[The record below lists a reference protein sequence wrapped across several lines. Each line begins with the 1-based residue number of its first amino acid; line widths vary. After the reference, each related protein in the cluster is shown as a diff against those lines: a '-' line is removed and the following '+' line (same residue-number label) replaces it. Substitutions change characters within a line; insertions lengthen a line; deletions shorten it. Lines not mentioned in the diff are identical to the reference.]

1 MDHVSKHRSPGQGD
15 SGVDLS
21 RMVGSRVV
29 VTDDNEGSC
38 ALCKA
43 GGSREKR
50 VIYQREDGATGGL
63 GWDRERQTL
72 RCLGSRGNAYTA
84 RRVKGWSSE
93 WELQ

>member
-43 GGSREKR
+43 GGSREKKSHLPEGR
-50 VIYQREDGATGGL
+50 WGH
-63 GWDRERQTL
+63 
-72 RCLGSRGNAYTA
+72 
-84 RRVKGWSSE
+84 RRPGVGQGE
-93 WELQ
+93 ADT